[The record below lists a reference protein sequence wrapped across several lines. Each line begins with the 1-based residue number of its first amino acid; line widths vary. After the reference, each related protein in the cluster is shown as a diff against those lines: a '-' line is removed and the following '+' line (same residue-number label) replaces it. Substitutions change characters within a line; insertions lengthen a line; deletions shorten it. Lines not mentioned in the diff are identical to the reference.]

1 MNKRLRVLVTGM
13 NTAQTTEDY
22 FLRQEVKVVPSHYSL
37 IRCLRD
43 MGHEVEQRHVEIEE
57 DISGYDEVIVY
68 LHSPKG
74 FCQRLYSGLWALYSR
89 PDAVLAFDDWQV
101 DQILFS
107 LKSIRDGML
116 GQTLSDPFKAY
127 LVDMQNT
134 KYEQGYLDKFKKQF
148 VEGADVALAKSSRL
162 LVSAFAGGD
171 LEKLNLKWKG
181 RMVRYNPNP
190 YHLNRK
196 RENNFGLE
204 GVLGWEEPVEA
215 TDKKMEWNFASLV
228 QAKTRDWLKKQNSDW
243 QWPINYYGAKKGE
256 FKCPRLTEDEMCEVF
271 ERQWGCLMP
280 GYFHSGS
287 GWWRARPLQVA
298 DAGSI
303 LVCDPEEGAVYYGSR
318 LHVPSASFIENLN
331 VEGLASLAKWQKEL
345 LYDKHPLDKAV
356 QRTELQ
362 EIWK

>member
-1 MNKRLRVLVTGM
+1 MKILVTGM

-37 IRCLRD
+37 LRCLRD

-57 DISGYDEVIVY
+57 DISRYDEVIIY

-74 FCQRLYSGLWALYSR
+74 FCQRLYSGLWALHSR

-107 LKSIRDGML
+107 IKSIRDGML

-127 LVDMQNT
+127 LIDMQNAE
-134 KYEQGYLDKFKKQF
+134 YEQGYLDQFKKQF
-148 VEGADVALAKSSRL
+148 VEGADVALAKQSRL

-181 RMVRYNPNP
+181 RMIRYNPNP

-204 GVLGWEEPVEA
+204 GVLGWDEA
-215 TDKKMEWNFASLV
+215 TVPKDKRREWNFASLV
-228 QAKTRDWLKKQNSDW
+228 QAKTRDWIKTQGIAE
-243 QWPINYYGAKKGE
+243 WPINYYGAKKGE

-303 LVCDPEEGAVYYGSR
+303 LVCDPEEGRVYADTEVYSYRAG
-318 LHVPSASFIENLN
+318 VVEKMGLN
-331 VEGLASLAKWQKEL
+331 ELVTLAQQQKNA
-345 LYDKHPLDKAV
+345 LYAKHPLDKSV
-356 QRTELQ
+356 QRAELQ
-362 EIWK
+362 GIWE

>member
-1 MNKRLRVLVTGM
+1 MKILVTGM
-13 NTAQTTEDY
+13 NTNQTTEDY

-37 IRCLRD
+37 LRCLRD
-43 MGHEVEQRHVEIEE
+43 MGHQVEQRHVEIEE
-57 DISGYDEVIVY
+57 DLSGYDEVIIF

-74 FCQRLYSGLWALYSR
+74 FCQRLYSGLWALHAR
-89 PDAVLAFDDWQV
+89 PNAVLAFDDWQV

-107 LKSIRDGML
+107 IKSIRDGML

-127 LVDMQNT
+127 LIDMQNT

-162 LVSAFAGGD
+162 LISAFKGGD
-171 LEKLNLKWKG
+171 LEKLNIKWRG
-181 RMVRYNPNP
+181 RMIRYNPNP

-196 RENNFGLE
+196 RENNFGLDD
-204 GVLGWEEPVEA
+204 VLGWEEA
-215 TDKKMEWNFASLV
+215 TRPEDKKREWNFASLV
-228 QAKTRDWLKKQNSDW
+228 QAKTRDWIKTQGVKD
-243 QWPINYYGAKKGE
+243 WPINYYGAKKGE

-271 ERQWGCLMP
+271 EKQWGCLMP

-303 LVCDPEEGAVYYGSR
+303 LVCDPAEGAVYGGSDGADCFEWK
-318 LHVPSASFIENLN
+318 ASEIETMTTEELTA
-331 VEGLASLAKWQKEL
+331 VAADQKYF
-345 LYDKHPLDKAV
+345 LYETHPLDKAV
-356 QRTELQ
+356 QRAELQ
-362 EIWK
+362 EIWA